1 MSTDGGSV
9 WTQKESYLG
18 DGAAVAISPH
28 NPDVIFTCGYG
39 YINNAYRIQTSYT
52 TDCGNTWIRDTIIDS
67 IARVNTVVFD
77 PFVPNRLLMG
87 GDSIYNY
94 KLLLVSTDLG
104 NTWEHTGNGLS
115 GIVYT
120 LAASVRTPGLMYA
133 GTNQGLYRSTDGGI
147 NWGRTGSFT
156 MVRSVAIDPANDS
169 LVYAGTSTGIYR
181 TTDGGTSWILDNE
194 GLEITDILT
203 LAFRSTALRTVFA
216 GTNGGG
222 VYITTP
228 PTGIGEATVGSGS
241 SGMGLRILPNPARSR
256 FQVLVLARDGEM
268 LQGALYDPAGRL
280 VQMLAPQPVING
292 RTGWQVNLQGSVK
305 GVYLLRIRSRTGEQ
319 TGRLVLTD

>member
-9 WTQKESYLG
+9 WTQIESYLG
-18 DGAAVAISPH
+18 DGAAIALAPH
-28 NPDVIFTCGYG
+28 NPDIIFTCGYG

-52 TDCGNTWIRDTIIDS
+52 TDNGLTWVRDTIMDS
-67 IARVNTVVFD
+67 IARANTVIFD
-77 PFVPNRLLMG
+77 PFVPNRILMG

-104 NTWEHTGNGLS
+104 NAWEHTGNGLS

-120 LAASVRTPGLMYA
+120 LAASLRTPGLMYA

-147 NWGRTGSFT
+147 SWSRTGTFT
-156 MVRSVAIDPANDS
+156 MVRAVVIDNENDS

-181 TTDGGTSWILDNE
+181 STDGGVSWVQNNE
-194 GLEITDILT
+194 GLEVTDILA
-203 LAFRSTALRTVFA
+203 LAFRSTAPRTVFA

-228 PTGIGEATVGSGS
+228 PTGIGEAVAGLGS

-256 FQVLVLARDGEM
+256 FQVLVFGRESEL

-280 VQMLAPQPVING
+280 VQVLAPQQVSNG
-292 RTGWQVNLQGSVK
+292 RAGWQVNLPGAGK

-319 TGRLVLTD
+319 TGRVVLTD